1 MAAMS
6 DYRNIQRT
14 PETTNPDGSRTWT
27 ETWNEPGITRTR
39 VVTAPAWTE
48 DRTDCFCCSCSEFG
62 NSDPYCRN
70 HGFAGERP
78 CETHNMPG
86 TPDDDG
92 VMPESVQAYRAIRA

>member
-1 MAAMS
+1 MDAMS

-39 VVTAPAWTE
+39 VVNAPAWTE
-48 DRTDCFCCSCSEFG
+48 ERTDCFCCSCSEFG

-78 CETHNMPG
+78 CEAHNMPG
-86 TPDDDG
+86 DPDDDG
-92 VMPESVQAYRAIRA
+92 TMPASVRAYRAIRA